1 MYYVEEI
8 QMEKAIELLNKCGLS
23 EPKGVDYTAGVFN
36 DSGKLV
42 ATGSLKGDMIQGI
55 AVDPDFQGE
64 DLTAKVFTH
73 LIQKTDEDSL
83 YLFTKPLKVQ
93 QFVGLGMRHVAT
105 ARPYAALL
113 EWGAEGVKTFQ
124 EKLSKLAE
132 GEASCLV
139 MNCNPFTKGHRWL
152 IEKAATESKKVFV
165 FVVEENASL
174 FSYED
179 RIEMVKRGTADL
191 ENVVVL
197 GGGRYMVSAVTF
209 PSYFTKEE
217 DLAKAHTAMDA
228 EIFAT
233 CIAPVLNVN
242 RRYVGT
248 EPNSPVTAAY
258 NEALKKRLPRAG
270 VEVVEVPR
278 LEAEGEVVS
287 ASKVRGLLY
296 RLLKKEDMCNSVEAK
311 ELCGFD
317 TSKDMCNSVEICQKL
332 SEFLPLTTLE
342 YIMSPEMEAKLCR
355 ALNYGEERWK

>member
-8 QMEKAIELLNKCGLS
+8 QIEKAKELLESCGLS
-23 EPKGVDYTAGVFN
+23 IPSGIDYTAGVYN
-36 DSGKLV
+36 DNGKLV

-55 AVDPDFQGE
+55 AVDPAFQGE

-73 LIQKTDEDSL
+73 LIQTTDRESL
-83 YLFTKPLKVQ
+83 YLFTKPDKVQ

-105 ARPYAALL
+105 ARPYAGLL
-113 EWGAEGVKTFQ
+113 EWGKEGLKEFQ
-124 EKLSKLAE
+124 ECIAQFAD
-132 GEASCLV
+132 GQASCLV
-139 MNCNPFTKGHRWL
+139 MNCNPFTLGHRCL
-152 IEKAATESKKVFV
+152 IEKAASESNRVFV

-174 FSYED
+174 FSFED
-179 RIEMVKRGTADL
+179 RINMVRMGTADL

-197 GGGRYMVSAVTF
+197 GGGRYMISDVTF

-217 DLAKAHTAMDA
+217 DFAKAHTAMDA

-248 EPNSPVTAAY
+248 EPNSAVTAVY

-278 LEAEGEVVS
+278 LEVNGEVVS

-296 RLLKKEDMCNSVEAK
+296 KLLAK
-311 ELCGFD
+311 EFTEDGEYFIDTNFD
-317 TSKDMCNSVEICQKL
+317 EICQNL
-332 SEFLPLTTLE
+332 MDLLPLTSLE
-342 YIMSPEMEAKLCR
+342 YIMSPDMEAKLCR

>member
-8 QMEKAIELLNKCGLS
+8 QIEKAKELLESCGLS
-23 EPKGVDYTAGVFN
+23 IPSGIDYTAGVYN
-36 DSGKLV
+36 DNGKLV

-55 AVDPDFQGE
+55 AVDPAFQGE

-73 LIQKTDEDSL
+73 LIQTTDRESL
-83 YLFTKPLKVQ
+83 YLFTKPDKVQ

-105 ARPYAALL
+105 ARPYAGLL
-113 EWGAEGVKTFQ
+113 EWGKEGVKEFQ
-124 EKLSKLAE
+124 EYITQFADGK
-132 GEASCLV
+132 ASCLV
-139 MNCNPFTKGHRWL
+139 MNCNPFTLGHRYL
-152 IEKAATESKKVFV
+152 IEKAASESNRAFV

-174 FSYED
+174 FSFED
-179 RIEMVKRGTADL
+179 RINMVRMGTADL
-191 ENVVVL
+191 ENVIVL
-197 GGGRYMVSAVTF
+197 GGGRYMISDVTF

-217 DLAKAHTAMDA
+217 DFAKAHTAMDA

-248 EPNSPVTAAY
+248 EPNSAVTAVY

-270 VEVVEVPR
+270 VEVVEVDR
-278 LEAEGEVVS
+278 LEVGGEVVS

-296 RLLKKEDMCNSVEAK
+296 KLLAK
-311 ELCGFD
+311 EFTSDGEYFIDTNFD
-317 TSKDMCNSVEICQKL
+317 EICQKL
-332 SEFLPLTTLE
+332 MELLPLTSLE
-342 YIMSPEMEAKLCR
+342 YIMSPNMEAKLCR

>member
-8 QMEKAIELLNKCGLS
+8 EIEKASELLEKCELS
-23 EPKGVDYTAGVFN
+23 VPGGIDYTAGVFSDN
-36 DSGKLV
+36 GKLV

-55 AVDPDFQGE
+55 AVDPVFQGE

-73 LIQKTDEDSL
+73 LIQTTDRESL
-83 YLFTKPLKVQ
+83 YLFTKPDKVQ

-105 ARPYAALL
+105 ARPYAGLL
-113 EWGAEGVKTFQ
+113 EWGKEGVKEFQ
-124 EKLSKLAE
+124 EYIAQFAD
-132 GEASCLV
+132 GQASCLV
-139 MNCNPFTKGHRWL
+139 MNCNPFTLGHRYL
-152 IEKAATESKKVFV
+152 IEKAAHESNRVFV

-174 FSYED
+174 FSFED
-179 RIEMVKRGTADL
+179 RINMVRMGTADL

-197 GGGRYMVSAVTF
+197 GGGRYMISDVTF

-217 DLAKAHTAMDA
+217 DFSKAHTAMDA
-228 EIFAT
+228 EIFAS

-248 EPNSPVTAAY
+248 EPNSAVTAVY

-270 VEVVEVPR
+270 VEVVEVDR
-278 LEAEGEVVS
+278 LEVGGEVVS

-296 RLLKKEDMCNSVEAK
+296 KLLAK
-311 ELCGFD
+311 EFTSDGEYFIDSNFD
-317 TSKDMCNSVEICQKL
+317 EICQKL
-332 SEFLPLTTLE
+332 MELLPLTSLE
-342 YIMSPEMEAKLCR
+342 YIMSPDMEAKLCR

>member
-8 QMEKAIELLNKCGLS
+8 QIEKAKELLESCGLS
-23 EPKGVDYTAGVFN
+23 IPSGIDYTAGVYN
-36 DSGKLV
+36 DNGKLV

-55 AVDPDFQGE
+55 AVDPAFQGE

-73 LIQKTDEDSL
+73 LIQTTDRESL
-83 YLFTKPLKVQ
+83 YLFTKPDKVQ

-105 ARPYAALL
+105 ARPYAGLL
-113 EWGAEGVKTFQ
+113 EWGKEGVKEFQ
-124 EKLSKLAE
+124 EYITQFADGK
-132 GEASCLV
+132 ASCLV
-139 MNCNPFTKGHRWL
+139 MNCNPFTLGHRYL
-152 IEKAATESKKVFV
+152 IEKAASESNRVFV

-174 FSYED
+174 FSFED
-179 RIEMVKRGTADL
+179 RINMVRMGTADL
-191 ENVVVL
+191 ENVIVL
-197 GGGRYMVSAVTF
+197 GGGRYMISDVTF

-217 DLAKAHTAMDA
+217 DFAKAHTAMDA
-228 EIFAT
+228 EIFAS

-248 EPNSPVTAAY
+248 EPNSTVTAVY

-278 LEAEGEVVS
+278 LEVNGEVVS

-296 RLLKKEDMCNSVEAK
+296 KLLAK
-311 ELCGFD
+311 EFTEDGEYFIDTNFD
-317 TSKDMCNSVEICQKL
+317 EICQNL
-332 SEFLPLTTLE
+332 MELLPLTSLE
-342 YIMSPEMEAKLCR
+342 YIMSPDMEAKLCR

>member
-8 QMEKAIELLNKCGLS
+8 QIEKAKELLESCGLS
-23 EPKGVDYTAGVFN
+23 IPSGIDYTAGVYN
-36 DSGKLV
+36 DNGKLV

-55 AVDPDFQGE
+55 AVDPAFQGE

-73 LIQKTDEDSL
+73 LIQTTDRESL
-83 YLFTKPLKVQ
+83 YLFTKPDKVQ

-105 ARPYAALL
+105 ARPYAGLL
-113 EWGAEGVKTFQ
+113 EWGKEGVKEFQ
-124 EKLSKLAE
+124 EYITQFADGK
-132 GEASCLV
+132 ASCLV
-139 MNCNPFTKGHRWL
+139 MNCNPFTLGHRYL
-152 IEKAATESKKVFV
+152 IEKAASESNKVFV

-174 FSYED
+174 FSFED
-179 RIEMVKRGTADL
+179 RINMVRMGTADL
-191 ENVVVL
+191 ENVIVL
-197 GGGRYMVSAVTF
+197 GGGRYMISDVTF

-217 DLAKAHTAMDA
+217 DFAKAHTAMDA

-248 EPNSPVTAAY
+248 EPNSAVTAVY

-278 LEAEGEVVS
+278 LEVDGEVVS

-296 RLLKKEDMCNSVEAK
+296 KLLAK
-311 ELCGFD
+311 EFTSDGEYFIDTNFD
-317 TSKDMCNSVEICQKL
+317 EICQKL
-332 SEFLPLTTLE
+332 MELLPLTSLE
-342 YIMSPEMEAKLCR
+342 YIMSPNMEAKLCR

>member
-8 QMEKAIELLNKCGLS
+8 EIEKAEGLLAACGLS
-23 EPKGVDYTAGVFN
+23 IPRGIDYTAGVFN
-36 DSGKLV
+36 DDGRLV

-55 AVDPDFQGE
+55 AVDPAFQGE

-73 LIQKTDEDSL
+73 LIQTTEQESL
-83 YLFTKPLKVQ
+83 YLFTKPDKVQ

-113 EWGAEGVKTFQ
+113 EWGKEGMKEFQ
-124 EKLSKLAE
+124 EYIGRLA
-132 GEASCLV
+132 GEEKASCLV
-139 MNCNPFTKGHRWL
+139 MNCNPFTLGHRYL
-152 IEKAATESKKVFV
+152 IEKAASESQRVFV

-179 RIEMVKRGTADL
+179 RLNMVRLGTADL

-197 GGGRYMVSAVTF
+197 GGGRYMISDVTF

-217 DLAKAHTAMDA
+217 YLTAAHAAMDV
-228 EIFAT
+228 EIFAS
-233 CIAPVLNVN
+233 CIVPVLNVN

-248 EPNSPVTAAY
+248 EPNSAVTAVY

-270 VEVVEVPR
+270 VEIVEVER
-278 LEAEGEVVS
+278 LQVGGEVVS

-296 RLLKKEDMCNSVEAK
+296 KLLAK
-311 ELCGFD
+311 EFTEDGEYFIDSNFD
-317 TSKDMCNSVEICQKL
+317 EICQNL
-332 SEFLPLTTLE
+332 MELLPFTSLE
-342 YIMSPEMEAKLCR
+342 YIMSPNMEAKLCR
-355 ALNYGEERWK
+355 ALNYGEARWK

>member
-8 QMEKAIELLNKCGLS
+8 QIEKAKDLLEACGLS
-23 EPKGVDYTAGVFN
+23 IPKGIDYTAGVFN

-55 AVDPDFQGE
+55 AVDPAFQGE

-73 LIQKTDEDSL
+73 LIQVTDRESL
-83 YLFTKPLKVQ
+83 YLFTKPDKVQ

-105 ARPYAALL
+105 ARPYAGLL
-113 EWGAEGVKTFQ
+113 EWGKEGVKEFQ
-124 EKLSKLAE
+124 EYIAQFAD
-132 GEASCLV
+132 GQASCLV
-139 MNCNPFTKGHRWL
+139 MNCNPFTLGHRYL
-152 IEKAATESKKVFV
+152 IEKAASESSRVFV

-174 FSYED
+174 FSFED
-179 RIEMVKRGTADL
+179 RLNMVRMGTADL

-197 GGGRYMVSAVTF
+197 GGGRYMISDVTF

-217 DLAKAHTAMDA
+217 DFAKAHTAMDA
-228 EIFAT
+228 EIFAS

-248 EPNSPVTAAY
+248 EPNSAVTAVY

-270 VEVVEVPR
+270 VEVVEVDR
-278 LEAEGEVVS
+278 LEVGGEVVS
-287 ASKVRGLLY
+287 ASKVRELLY
-296 RLLKKEDMCNSVEAK
+296 KLLAK
-311 ELCGFD
+311 EFTSDGEYFIDTNFD
-317 TSKDMCNSVEICQKL
+317 EICQKL
-332 SEFLPLTTLE
+332 MELLPLTSLE
-342 YIMSPEMEAKLCR
+342 YIMSPNMEAKLCR

>member
-1 MYYVEEI
+1 MFYTEEI
-8 QMEKAIELLNKCGLS
+8 QIEQAIDLLAKCNLS
-23 EPKGVDYTAGVFN
+23 VPKGIDYTVGVFN
-36 DSGKLV
+36 DDGRLV
-42 ATGSLKGDMIQGI
+42 ATGSLKNDMIQGI

-73 LIQKTDEDSL
+73 LIQTTENESL
-83 YLFTKPLKVQ
+83 YLFTKPDKVQ

-113 EWGAEGVKTFQ
+113 EWGSEGVKSFQ
-124 EKLSKLAE
+124 DKIGEFAGE
-132 GEASCLV
+132 EASCLV
-139 MNCNPFTKGHRWL
+139 MNCNPFTLGHRYL
-152 IEKAATESKKVFV
+152 IEKAASESKKVFV

-179 RIEMVKRGTADL
+179 RLEMIRMGTYDL

-197 GGGRYMVSAVTF
+197 GGGRYMISDVTF

-228 EIFAT
+228 EIFAS

-248 EPNSPVTAAY
+248 EPNSNVTLVY

-270 VEVVEVPR
+270 IEVVEVPR
-278 LEAEGEVVS
+278 LEVDGEAVS

-296 RLLKKEDMCNSVEAK
+296 KLLAK
-311 ELCGFD
+311 EFTEDGEYFIDSNFD
-317 TSKDMCNSVEICQKL
+317 EICQKL
-332 SEFLPLTTLE
+332 MELLPYTTLE
-342 YIMSPEMEAKLCR
+342 YIMSPMMEAKLCR
-355 ALNYGEERWK
+355 ALNYGEARWK